1 MTSCHLSCLYPLVQ
15 SKHFRLLPMIPF
27 FSLLSLI
34 PQHHCLHPALSPFL
48 KSSQH
53 PSSSHSS
60 SCSASHAILCDPAQ
74 PSSMRILKP
83 SPSLPFTP
91 ALIAPSSSSSSSSSS
106 LAPDPLTPQR
116 VDFLSNA
123 ASTMCSLLG
132 HAVACCSHQQLIKVP
147 SLLESQLSD

>member
-1 MTSCHLSCLYPLVQ
+1 
-15 SKHFRLLPMIPF
+15 MIPF

-53 PSSSHSS
+53 RSSSHSS
-60 SCSASHAILCDPAQ
+60 SCSASHATLCDPAQ

-83 SPSLPFTP
+83 SPSLPLSP
-91 ALIAPSSSSSSSSSS
+91 ALTAPSSSSSLS
-106 LAPDPLTPQR
+106 PDPLTPQR
-116 VDFLSNA
+116 FDFLYKA

>member
-1 MTSCHLSCLYPLVQ
+1 
-15 SKHFRLLPMIPF
+15 MIPF
-27 FSLLSLI
+27 FFLLSLI

-60 SCSASHAILCDPAQ
+60 SCSASHATLCGPAQ

-91 ALIAPSSSSSSSSSS
+91 ALTAPSSSSSSSSSS
-106 LAPDPLTPQR
+106 FSLSPDPLTPQR
-116 VDFLSNA
+116 VDFLYKA
-123 ASTMCSLLG
+123 ASTMCSLHG